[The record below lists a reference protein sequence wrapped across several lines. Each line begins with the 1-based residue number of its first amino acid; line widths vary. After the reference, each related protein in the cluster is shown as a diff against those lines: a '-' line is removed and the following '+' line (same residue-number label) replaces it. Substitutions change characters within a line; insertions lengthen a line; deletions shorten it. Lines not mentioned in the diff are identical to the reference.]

1 LRGTPRLPVIEGAVS
16 ASLDQAA
23 KTFRDEIVSLAS
35 RIAAIP
41 APTNDETRRTEF
53 VAKAMPEMGF
63 QQVEVD
69 ELGDVVGLVPGR
81 GIGPK
86 VLIAAHLD
94 TVFPLETELTIRQ
107 EHERLHGPGIGDNSL
122 GIAAAMFLPKLLASA
137 GVEPAVDLLVT
148 GNVGEEGLGNLRGM
162 KAVMDRY
169 SDIGA
174 VIAIEGHNLGRVTHV
189 AVGSRRY
196 RVDVT
201 GPGGHSWGD
210 FGNENAIH
218 SAAEIIGDLVRI
230 PLPNS
235 PKTTLNVGT
244 VQGGISV
251 NTIAPDT
258 SFLLDLRSVDETALQ
273 SIADEVERILTISRD
288 GIEVKFTLLGVRPAG
303 TVSPG
308 SPIVRLAGAI
318 LESIGIQPTGDASST
333 DANIPINKGIPA
345 LCIGLTT
352 GGNVHKED
360 EFIDIPPVRHG
371 VYQLLALTIAVG
383 DGVFSGSL

>member
-1 LRGTPRLPVIEGAVS
+1 LRGTPRLPVIEGDVG

>member
-94 TVFPLETELTIRQ
+94 TVFPLETDLTIRQ
-107 EHERLHGPGIGDNSL
+107 EHERLRGPGIGDNSL

-196 RVDVT
+196 RVNVT

-288 GIEVKFTLLGVRPAG
+288 GIELKFTLLGVRPAG

>member
-1 LRGTPRLPVIEGAVS
+1 LRGTPRLPVIEGAVG

>member
-1 LRGTPRLPVIEGAVS
+1 LRGTPRLPVIEGDVG

-94 TVFPLETELTIRQ
+94 TVFPLETDLTIRQ
-107 EHERLHGPGIGDNSL
+107 EHERLRGPGIGDNSL

-273 SIADEVERILTISRD
+273 SIADEVERILTISRY